1 MISQDRL
8 RILARELGVRQG
20 YAEKNYVNSWL
31 LWGISRSD
39 YGDNLLLKGGTALSK
54 LYFPRSWRY
63 SEDLDFGVAGQYQ
76 GSTTEL
82 RVLLDT
88 VTDRSGIEFTIR
100 EHHESRQEHYPPH
113 YIDISIQY
121 RAVLDH
127 PNTTSIDVMVDEHV
141 AFEPV
146 QHTHAY
152 EDVPEFDLQAYSVE
166 EIFAEKLRSI
176 YQRGAAR
183 DYYDLY
189 QLLDTES
196 VKIDF
201 VEVQPVFEAKC
212 EHDGLTVDLST
223 GLPEDQRD
231 EIRQQWE
238 TTLPDLTGEPPTFE
252 TVWDRLDTTISQQG
266 RRRP

>member
-31 LWGISRSD
+31 LWGIFTSD
-39 YGDNLLLKGGTALSK
+39 YGDNLLFKGGTALSK

-76 GSTTEL
+76 GSKSEL
-82 RVLLDT
+82 RALLET

-100 EHHESRQEHYPPH
+100 EHHASRQEHYPPH
-113 YIDISIQY
+113 YVDISIQY

-152 EDVPEFDLQAYSVE
+152 EDIPPSICRRDFRRTSRT
-166 EIFAEKLRSI
+166 RS
-176 YQRGAAR
+176 A
-183 DYYDLY
+183 
-189 QLLDTES
+189 S
-196 VKIDF
+196 
-201 VEVQPVFEAKC
+201 
-212 EHDGLTVDLST
+212 S
-223 GLPEDQRD
+223 
-231 EIRQQWE
+231 
-238 TTLPDLTGEPPTFE
+238 
-252 TVWDRLDTTISQQG
+252 G
-266 RRRP
+266 RRRSRTSPANRRRSRRSGSGWTRRSRSRGRRRS